1 MLRSLLVAVLAGG
14 VAAAAPVP
22 KSPPVPSP
30 KTQASFLLGTATVVD
45 GKALQ
50 FSYTLPATPVSAV
63 NPASGI
69 GPRPPRPVTSSY
81 QLESVKVTT
90 ADGKEL
96 TGDDLTKRLS
106 EPVAAVRCSGEFD
119 AEWRKLF
126 AEDVLFVELNT
137 VRPGGGV
144 INPLGGGVVRPLP
157 GTRLLRPVTPVE
169 EVPEVKPVEKKEEKK

>member
-1 MLRSLLVAVLAGG
+1 MLRTLIVAVLAGG

-22 KSPPVPSP
+22 KTPPAPSP
-30 KTQASFLLGTATVVD
+30 KAGATFLLGTAVVVD

-50 FSYTLPATPVSAV
+50 FSYTLQTSPVST
-63 NPASGI
+63 GI
-69 GPRPPRPVTSSY
+69 APRPPRPVTSNY
-81 QLESVKVTT
+81 QLDAVKVTT

-96 TGDDLTKRLS
+96 DGDDLAKRLS
-106 EPVAAVRCSGEFD
+106 EPVAAVRCSGAFD

-126 AEDVLFVELNT
+126 ADDVLFVELIA

-144 INPLGGGVVRPLP
+144 INPPGGGVVRPLP
-157 GTRLLRPVTPVE
+157 VRPLPVE